1 MGKCT
6 GPVTVLISTSLARL
20 AYKPA
25 RRKIIDERL
34 RRWVSKMYLCVRIR
48 TNTIIIFFAR
58 ALITKN
64 LVLISDT
71 RSHGGEHFV
80 PHENKNH
87 NPHYDP
93 P

>member
-6 GPVTVLISTSLARL
+6 GPVTVLISISLVRL
-20 AYKPA
+20 VYKPA

-34 RRWVSKMYLCVRIR
+34 RCWVSKMYMCVCIR
-48 TNTIIIFFAR
+48 TNPIVIFFAR

-64 LVLISDT
+64 LVLMSDT

-80 PHENKNH
+80 QHKNKNH
-87 NPHYDP
+87 NPH
-93 P
+93 